1 MNKIKINNS
10 CRGNRGCSIERIILP
25 YGIKFINFSNEVYGN
40 RNDIQKILPF
50 SYLSLDKM
58 VA

>member
-1 MNKIKINNS
+1 MNILKIKNS
-10 CRGNRGCSIERIILP
+10 CRGNRGCSVERITLP
-25 YGIKFINFSNEVYGN
+25 YGIKFFTISTKVHGT

-50 SYLSLDKM
+50 SNSFMDKM